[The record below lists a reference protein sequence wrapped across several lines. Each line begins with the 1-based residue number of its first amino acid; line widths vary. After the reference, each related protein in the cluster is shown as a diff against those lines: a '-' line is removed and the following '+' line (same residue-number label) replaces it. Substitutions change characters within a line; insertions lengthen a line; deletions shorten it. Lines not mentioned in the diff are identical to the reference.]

1 MSDPPPE
8 AVAKVS
14 ATLKL
19 GAHRLQLSVSV
30 PAGPTRLDDMLPLL
44 QILSNE
50 LVDMAEREAAD
61 RGTPVSCRR
70 GCGACCRQLVPVS
83 PVEARQIARLVERL
97 PLERQQVIRARF
109 AQARQ
114 RLEAVGMWQQLQ
126 NRATW
131 PESAVA
137 EVGLAYFRLGI
148 PCPFLEDESCSIHP
162 QRPLTCREYLVT
174 SPAEH
179 CADPSTGQIQWVPLP
194 AKVWVA
200 AARCEPRSAP
210 GAPASSHDHPAG
222 QGTPASAPDAPVS
235 DRDVRRPT
243 ASSWPTR
250 PALAPDA
257 PVSDRNQPA
266 ESQGQAPRYVPWVP
280 LIQALEW
287 AEEHP
292 PPPAEYTGPELV
304 RQVLAALAG
313 GGGAKNA
320 AAPAGGSPTGEVAAS
335 VPAAAPQMGKGPAG
349 EVAP

>member
-14 ATLKL
+14 ATLRL
-19 GAHRLQLSVSV
+19 GTHRLQLSVSV

-210 GAPASSHDHPAG
+210 GAPASSHDHSAG
-222 QGTPASAPDAPVS
+222 QGT
-235 DRDVRRPT
+235 
-243 ASSWPTR
+243 

-292 PPPAEYTGPELV
+292 PPPAEHTGPELV

-313 GGGAKNA
+313 GGGAENA

-349 EVAP
+349 EVSP

>member
-222 QGTPASAPDAPVS
+222 QGTPA
-235 DRDVRRPT
+235 
-243 ASSWPTR
+243 
-250 PALAPDA
+250 LAPEA

-266 ESQGQAPRYVPWVP
+266 ESQGQPPRYVPWVP

-292 PPPAEYTGPELV
+292 PPPAEHTGPELV

-313 GGGAKNA
+313 GGGAENA
-320 AAPAGGSPTGEVAAS
+320 AAPTGGAPTGEVAAS